1 MRSQT
6 QLMLIVVGLAL
17 VAAFTGCEVD
27 SADTDIYISPDSGVL
42 NKHQSVTLTAHRGYR
57 YTWSLGTEEWGTL
70 SHRTGSE
77 VVYTSLYE
85 PSDMPVVQIITVSSV
100 FYSSDSTGGVNT
112 NGSTTSHVSTAQA
125 YITHLAAETTI
136 STE

>member
-1 MRSQT
+1 MQF
-6 QLMLIVVGLAL
+6 IVAAAGLAI

-42 NKHQSVTLTAHRGYR
+42 NKNQSVTLTAHNGYT

-70 SHRTGSE
+70 NHRTGSD

-85 PSDMPVVQIITVSSV
+85 PSDTPVVQIITVSSV
-100 FYSSDSTGGVNT
+100 FYSSDSTGGTDT
-112 NGSTTSHVSTAQA
+112 NGSSTSYVSTAQA
-125 YITHLAAETTI
+125 YITHLASETPI